1 MTGLTRTVVAM
12 LALTVLAAAAG
23 GWIGVHYGLQRAR
36 HTSSLDELVHHEL
49 KLNADQQQRLAV
61 IERSFAARRKI
72 LEDEMRS
79 ANRELA
85 SAILTE
91 HRYGP
96 QAEQAIEHFHTA
108 MKTLQEET
116 IMHVMAM
123 RSVLTPQQAQQFDH
137 TVAKALDSDQ
147 P

>member
-12 LALTVLAAAAG
+12 LALTVVAAAAG
-23 GWIGVHYGLQRAR
+23 GWMGVHYGLQHAA
-36 HTSSLDELVHHEL
+36 HASSLDELVHHEL
-49 KLNADQQQRLAV
+49 KLNADQQQRLAAM
-61 IERSFAARRKI
+61 EGSFAARRKI
-72 LEDEMRS
+72 LEGEMRS

-85 SAILTE
+85 AAILTE

-96 QAEQAIEHFHTA
+96 QVEQAVAHFHAA
-108 MKTLQEET
+108 MKTLQDET

>member
-1 MTGLTRTVVAM
+1 MSGLTRAVVGM

-23 GWIGVHYGLQRAR
+23 GWIGVHYGLQHPR
-36 HTSSLDELVHHEL
+36 TSGLDELVHHEL
-49 KLNADQQQRLAV
+49 QLNADQQQRLSAMESAFAV
-61 IERSFAARRKI
+61 RRKG

-85 SAILTE
+85 SAIITE

-96 QAEQAIEHFHTA
+96 QAEQAIEHFHVA
-108 MKTLQEET
+108 MKTLQQET

-123 RSVLTPQQAQQFDH
+123 RSVLTPQQAQLFDD
-137 TVAKALDSDQ
+137 TVAKALNSDQ

>member
-1 MTGLTRTVVAM
+1 MSGLTRTVVGM

-23 GWIGVHYGLQRAR
+23 GWIGVHYGLQHPR
-36 HTSSLDELVHHEL
+36 TSGLDELVHHEL
-49 KLNADQQQRLAV
+49 TLNADQQQRLAAM
-61 IERSFAARRKI
+61 EASFAARRKI
-72 LEDEMRS
+72 LEEEMRS

-85 SAILTE
+85 TAIITE
-91 HRYGP
+91 HRFGP
-96 QAEQAIEHFHTA
+96 QAEQAIEHFHAA

-123 RSVLTPQQAQQFDH
+123 RSVLTPQQAQQFDQ

>member
-1 MTGLTRTVVAM
+1 VTGVTRTVVAM
-12 LALTVLAAAAG
+12 LALTVLAAGAG
-23 GWIGVHYGLQRAR
+23 GYFGVRYGLQRVR
-36 HTSSLDELVHHEL
+36 SSSSLDELVHRQL
-49 KLNADQQQRLAV
+49 KLNADQEQRLVAM
-61 IERSFAARRKI
+61 ESTFAARRKG

-85 SAILTE
+85 SAVLTE

-96 QAEQAIEHFHTA
+96 QAEQAIEHFHAA

-116 IMHVMAM
+116 IKHVMAM
-123 RSVLTPQQAQQFDH
+123 RSVLTPQQAQQFDL
-137 TVAKALDSDQ
+137 TVAKALNSDQ